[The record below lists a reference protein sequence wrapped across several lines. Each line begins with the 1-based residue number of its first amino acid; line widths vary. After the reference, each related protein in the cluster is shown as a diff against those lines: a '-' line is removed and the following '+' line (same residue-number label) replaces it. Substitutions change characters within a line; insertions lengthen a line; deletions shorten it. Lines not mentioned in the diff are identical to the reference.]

1 MNNLPRNLKTLRL
14 NYGLSKKSIAN
25 YLGVQSSMIN
35 YYETGERN
43 ISLEHLEKLANLF
56 GINSYDLLEQN
67 AENQQIINNF
77 SSKFA
82 KLTSEDM
89 NGIAAFQKVVRNY
102 LNMKEISQR

>member
-1 MNNLPRNLKTLRL
+1 MNNLSRNLTTLRL
-14 NYGLSKKSIAN
+14 NYGLSKESIAN
-25 YLGVQSSMIN
+25 YLDVPSSMIN
-35 YYETGERN
+35 CYETGERK
-43 ISLEHLEKLANLF
+43 IPLEHLEKLANFF

-102 LNMKEISQR
+102 LNMKAISQR